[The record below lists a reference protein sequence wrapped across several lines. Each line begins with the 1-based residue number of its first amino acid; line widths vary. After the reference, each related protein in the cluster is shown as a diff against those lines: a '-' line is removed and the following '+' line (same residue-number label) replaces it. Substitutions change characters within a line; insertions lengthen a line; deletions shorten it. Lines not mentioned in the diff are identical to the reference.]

1 VAASHSDIV
10 GAVTTASRQLA
21 NVGLIPDTLIAPL
34 TFRYDVEQIRDSLGQ
49 PIFRNEQFAGYKT
62 VLVKNASWN
71 PASAVCFVCD
81 STRIRIGV
89 RLDITVKFLDQAT
102 LTNGGNQINLAE
114 RDMIAV
120 RLKARYAYVLGISA
134 TRRSAT
140 ATPVAAVVP
149 SGS

>member
-1 VAASHSDIV
+1 
-10 GAVTTASRQLA
+10 
-21 NVGLIPDTLIAPL
+21 
-34 TFRYDVEQIRDSLGQ
+34 
-49 PIFRNEQFAGYKT
+49 
-62 VLVKNASWN
+62 
-71 PASAVCFVCD
+71 VCD